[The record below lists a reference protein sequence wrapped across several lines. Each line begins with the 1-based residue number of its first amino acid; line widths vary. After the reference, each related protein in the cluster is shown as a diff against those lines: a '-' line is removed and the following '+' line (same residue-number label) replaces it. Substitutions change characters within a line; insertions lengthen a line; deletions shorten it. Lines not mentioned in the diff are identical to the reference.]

1 VTARDRTVLL
11 VVAALAILAGFW
23 FAVLGP
29 KRKDASAVADQVATA
44 QQKLDQA
51 RAALSNAEGARRRYA
66 DDYATVARL
75 GKAVPVQD
83 DVPSLVYQLESSANS
98 NKIDFRSIKLDAT
111 AGGSPSSA
119 ASNAANAVASAN
131 GTTPASGAA
140 TSAAAATLPPGAT
153 VGPAGFP
160 TMPFSF
166 NFDGAFF
173 DMQRFLR
180 TIEGFTTAEGQKI
193 SVRGRLLTV
202 DGFSLS
208 VGRKGFPSVHASVK
222 ATAYLLPS
230 DQGLTAGAS
239 PTAPATGSNGTA
251 SNPSAP
257 TTSAAAT
264 SIAGVNR

>member
-1 VTARDRTVLL
+1 VTARDRNVLF
-11 VVAALAILAGFW
+11 VVAALAVLAGFW

-51 RAALSNAEGARRRYA
+51 QTALNNADGARKRYA

-83 DVPSLVYQLESSANS
+83 DVPSLVYQLESTAEH
-98 NKIDFRSIKLDAT
+98 NKIDFRSIKVEASGAAPT
-111 AGGSPSSA
+111 AA
-119 ASNAANAVASAN
+119 VANAANAVASAN
-131 GTTPASGAA
+131 GTTPA
-140 TSAAAATLPPGAT
+140 
-153 VGPAGFP
+153 AGFP

-180 TIEGFTTAEGQKI
+180 SIQGFTSTHGKKI

-208 VGRKGFPSVHASVK
+208 AGRKGFPWVHASVR

-230 DQGLTAGAS
+230 DQGLTGGAS
-239 PTAPATGSNGTA
+239 PAAPAGSGGTA
-251 SNPSAP
+251 STSTPP
-257 TTSAAAT
+257 TTSAV
-264 SIAGVNR
+264 IAGGNR